1 MGEILILRHKLRPIS
16 SGFHQGFIEHERL
29 HGVFY
34 AIGIYECEETIFG
47 DSRLA

>member
-16 SGFHQGFIEHERL
+16 SGLHQGFIEHERL
-29 HGVFY
+29 REVFC
-34 AIGIYECEETIFG
+34 AIGIYEREETIFG